1 MELRLQ
7 RYFIA
12 VAEELH
18 FGRAA
23 SRLKISQPSLSK
35 QIRLLELEVGTS
47 LLWRT
52 KREVRLTPAGQSFLQ
67 HSREVLNQVE
77 RSITEAHSV
86 GRGDLGRL
94 EIGYLSSASPR
105 IVPRVVQA
113 FRKQYPRVDVRLQML
128 MPPHHLSEL
137 RNSQVDFLFL
147 GLPVE
152 APDLVVE
159 KIVEEPFI
167 VAIPEGHPLARRK
180 RMTWKSLDG
189 VPVVIWPRR
198 LGPEP
203 YDKIVHHFKIAGARF
218 NTALETFP
226 LNSLVCAVAAGIGI
240 SFVPD
245 CAHDNPQKRVVYR
258 SLVPPRPTT
267 AWGILYHR
275 ESLGGA
281 QEAFLR
287 VVRKLYRMPA
297 KTRR

>member
-7 RYFIA
+7 KYFIA

-35 QIRLLELEVGTS
+35 QIRLLELEVGTP

-77 RSITEAHSV
+77 RSITEANSV

-94 EIGYLSSASPR
+94 EIGYVSSASPR
-105 IVPRVVQA
+105 IVPRVV
-113 FRKQYPRVDVRLQML
+113 DVRLRLL
-128 MPPHHLSEL
+128 MPPHLLSEL
-137 RNSQVDFLFL
+137 RNRQVDFLFL

-152 APDLVVE
+152 AEDLVTE
-159 KIVEEPFI
+159 RIVEEPL
-167 VAIPEGHPLARRK
+167 VLAIPEGHPLARRP
-180 RMTWKSLDG
+180 RIAWTSLDG
-189 VPVVIWPRR
+189 VPIVIWPRR
-198 LGPEP
+198 LGPEQ
-203 YDKIVHHFKIAGARF
+203 YDAIVRHFKNAGARF
-218 NTALETFP
+218 HTALETFP
-226 LNSLVCAVAAGIGI
+226 LNSLVCAVAAGIGV

-245 CAHDNPQKRVVYR
+245 CARDNPQKRVVYR
-258 SLVPPRPTT
+258 SLVPPRP
-267 AWGILYHR
+267 AASWGILYSQG
-275 ESLGGA
+275 SLGGA

-287 VVRKLYRMPA
+287 IVRKLYRMPA
-297 KTRR
+297 KTPR